1 MEFYEEIK
9 KVETKDN
16 FVTFIDLLIS
26 DYKNNREEWE
36 NKTLEEY
43 LESMKSWLEDME
55 WYYKNT
61 SQYMPDDIN
70 WNFFANVLYSGKIYE

>member
-43 LESMKSWLEDME
+43 LESMARR
-55 WYYKNT
+55 YGV
-61 SQYMPDDIN
+61 
-70 WNFFANVLYSGKIYE
+70 VL